1 MEHNSSIGCNVTEC
15 RFHCKEDNFCT
26 LNKIDVIKHSRAADT
41 VEQTDCGS
49 FKKS

>member
-1 MEHNSSIGCNVTEC
+1 MEHNSSIGCTVTEC
-15 RFHCKEDNFCT
+15 SFHCKDDNFCT
-26 LNKIDVIKHSRAADT
+26 LNKIEVTKQSGTADT